1 MSTIETIRMTTPAAA
16 STQVELRYDP
26 TWARTPSGPR
36 RAAGMGLAAGIS
48 LAAGMGLAGRGS
60 WATALMTESLVTDGR
75 MAVCSSQ

>member
-36 RAAGMGLAAGIS
+36 RAACTG

-60 WATALMTESLVTDGR
+60 WATALMTESLETDGR
-75 MAVCSSQ
+75 VAVCSSQ

>member
-1 MSTIETIRMTTPAAA
+1 MSTIEMIRMTTPAAA

-36 RAAGMGLAAGIS
+36 RAAGTG

-75 MAVCSSQ
+75 VAVCSSQ